1 MYLKVLCLNT
11 KIGEKFL
18 VVINN
23 MVIANIVQ
31 AVTMGLRQELARDK
45 TVMLLGED
53 IGRNGGVFR
62 ATDGLQAEFGADR
75 VVDTPLAELGIIGV
89 SIGLAV
95 NGMRPVA
102 EIQFS
107 GFVYSAFDQLL
118 SHASRIRMRSRG
130 RYSCPMVLRAPYGGG
145 IRALELHCESGE
157 SLFSNIPGLKMVV
170 PSNPYDTK
178 GLLAAAIREQDPVIF
193 YEPMRI
199 YRAIKQDIPEE
210 EYFVPIGKANVVQQ
224 GDDLTLIAWGAMLKT
239 CTDAIEKLNSK
250 YSVELIDLRTI
261 NPYDAETVI
270 ASVKKTG
277 RCVIAHEAV
286 KTCGFAAELIAAINE
301 KALLSLE
308 APVVRV
314 TSPDVPFPLAKLENY
329 YLPDVNRVL
338 KGIEKVM
345 GF

>member
-1 MYLKVLCLNT
+1 M
-11 KIGEKFL
+11 
-18 VVINN
+18 VV
-23 MVIANIVQ
+23 ANVVQ
-31 AVTMGLRQELARDK
+31 AVTMALRQELARDK
-45 TVMLLGED
+45 NVIVLGED
-53 IGRNGGVFR
+53 VGLNGGVFR
-62 ATDGLQAEFGADR
+62 ATDGLQKEFGPDR
-75 VVDTPLAELGIIGV
+75 VIDTPLAELGIIGASV
-89 SIGLAV
+89 GMAV
-95 NGMRPVA
+95 NGLRPVA

-118 SHASRIRMRSRG
+118 SHAGRIRSRSRG
-130 RYSCPMVLRAPYGGG
+130 RFTCPMVLRTPYGAG

-157 SLFSNIPGLKMVV
+157 AIFAHTPGIKMVV

-178 GLLAAAIREQDPVIF
+178 GLLAAAIRDPDPVIF

-210 EYFVPIGKANVVQQ
+210 DYFVPIGKANVVQE

-239 CTDAIEKLNSK
+239 CQEAIAKLNGK
-250 YSVELIDLRTI
+250 YSIELIDLRTI
-261 NPYDAETVI
+261 NPYDAETII

-277 RCVIAHEAV
+277 RCVIAHEAIR
-286 KTCGFAAELIAAINE
+286 TAGFAAELIASINE
-301 KALLSLE
+301 KALLNLE

-314 TSPDVPFPLAKLENY
+314 TGPDVPVPFAKLEAY
-329 YLPDVNRVL
+329 FLPDVNRII